1 MYYVYLLASQTRGTI
16 YIGMT
21 NNLARR
27 AFEHREEMSKGFTR
41 EYRVKRLVHYEQYN
55 DVRDAITR
63 EKRMKKW
70 NRSWKIELIEKDN
83 PEWRDLWFDLNR

>member
-16 YIGMT
+16 YIGIT

-27 AFEHREEMSKGFTR
+27 AFEHRESMSKGFTK
-41 EYRVKRLVHYEQYN
+41 EYRVKRLVHYEQYT

-70 NRSWKIELIEKDN
+70 NRSWKIELIEKNN
-83 PEWRDLWFDLNR
+83 PEWCDLWFDLNR